1 MGTRKDR
8 QDLRNQS
15 SEAIKGARTKRNVS
29 QTRLAELLGVSQ
41 PLVSSWECGKVT
53 AGLDDLV
60 AIEDV
65 LGIVKG
71 ELVLAIIYHDTK
83 ETELIPQ

>member
-1 MGTRKDR
+1 
-8 QDLRNQS
+8 
-15 SEAIKGARTKRNVS
+15 VS
-29 QTRLAELLGVSQ
+29 QTRLADLLGVSQ

-53 AGLDDLV
+53 AGLDDLC

-71 ELVLAIIYHDTK
+71 ELVLAIIYHS
-83 ETELIPQ
+83 ETTDHIPQ

>member
-8 QDLRNQS
+8 QELRNQS
-15 SEAIKGARTKRNVS
+15 AEVIKRARNKTNVS

-53 AGLDDLV
+53 AGLDDLC
-60 AIEDV
+60 AIEKV
-65 LGIVKG
+65 LGITKG
-71 ELVLAIIYHDTK
+71 ELVLAIIHDKK
-83 ETELIPQ
+83 ETEHIRQ

>member
-8 QDLRNQS
+8 QELRNQS
-15 SEAIKGARTKRNVS
+15 AEVIKRARNKTNVS

-53 AGLDDLV
+53 AGLDDIC
-60 AIEDV
+60 AIEKV
-65 LGIVKG
+65 LGVVKG
-71 ELVLAIIYHDTK
+71 ELVLAIIHDKK
-83 ETELIPQ
+83 ETEHIPQ

>member
-1 MGTRKDR
+1 MGTRKHRQELRDR
-8 QDLRNQS
+8 S
-15 SEAIKGARTKRNVS
+15 SEVIKRARNKTNVS

-60 AIEDV
+60 AIEKV

-71 ELVLAIIYHDTK
+71 ELVLAVIYESEAQT
-83 ETELIPQ
+83 I

>member
-8 QDLRNQS
+8 QELRNQS
-15 SEAIKGARTKRNVS
+15 AEVIKRARNKTNVS

-53 AGLDDLV
+53 AGLDDIC
-60 AIEDV
+60 AIEKV
-65 LGIVKG
+65 LGVVKG
-71 ELVLAIIYHDTK
+71 ELVLAIIHDKK
-83 ETELIPQ
+83 ETEHISQ

>member
-1 MGTRKDR
+1 MGTRKHR
-8 QDLRNQS
+8 QELRDCS
-15 SEAIKGARTKRNVS
+15 SEVIKRARNKTNVS

-60 AIEDV
+60 AIEKV
-65 LGIVKG
+65 LGITKG
-71 ELVLAIIYHDTK
+71 ELVLAVIYESEAQT
-83 ETELIPQ
+83 I

>member
-8 QDLRNQS
+8 QELRNQS
-15 SEAIKGARTKRNVS
+15 AEVIKRARNKTNVS

-53 AGLDDLV
+53 AGLDDIC
-60 AIEDV
+60 AIENV

-71 ELVLAIIYHDTK
+71 ELVLAIIHDKK
-83 ETELIPQ
+83 ETEHIRQ

>member
-15 SEAIKGARTKRNVS
+15 AEVIKRARNKTNVS

-53 AGLDDLV
+53 AGLDDIC
-60 AIEDV
+60 AIENV

-71 ELVLAIIYHDTK
+71 ELVLAIIHDKK
-83 ETELIPQ
+83 ETEHIRQ

>member
-8 QDLRNQS
+8 QELRNQS
-15 SEAIKGARTKRNVS
+15 AEVIKRARNKTNVS

-60 AIEDV
+60 AIEKV

-71 ELVLAIIYHDTK
+71 ELVLAVIYESEAQT
-83 ETELIPQ
+83 I

>member
-8 QDLRNQS
+8 QELRNQS
-15 SEAIKGARTKRNVS
+15 AEVIKRARMKTNVS

-53 AGLDDLV
+53 AGLDDLC
-60 AIEDV
+60 AIENV
-65 LGIVKG
+65 LGIAKG
-71 ELVLAIIYHDTK
+71 ELVLAVIHDAK
-83 ETELIPQ
+83 ETQPIPQ